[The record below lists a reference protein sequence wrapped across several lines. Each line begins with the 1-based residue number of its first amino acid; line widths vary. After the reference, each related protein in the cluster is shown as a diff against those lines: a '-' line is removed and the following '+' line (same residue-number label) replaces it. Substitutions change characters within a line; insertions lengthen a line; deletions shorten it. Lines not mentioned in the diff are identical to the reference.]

1 MQTNP
6 LALFGDHLA
15 HLRKARGW
23 SQEKL
28 ALESG
33 LARSYVSGIE
43 RGRRNVALVNI
54 CVLADTLGVST
65 SEMLRF
71 SQAPTGT
78 DANALAA
85 ERTPL
90 PQISRSLGRLENRD
104 QVWLAEI
111 IRSLSSRLSHAGTPA
126 SVSQLLHHG
135 DSGRDRSL
143 DAGYGGAY
151 ASGIPAEPSLN
162 DAIEEDE
169 DDERED
175 AFSNVGRN
183 ETGDLDAARH
193 GDADRDDLDACD
205 ARDARDARDSRIEP
219 PTEPRIDPRIDPRIE
234 PRFDSRFPVPQ
245 HPTAGER
252 FLAPGEIAQDDSHR
266 TPAVDEE

>member
-78 DANALAA
+78 DANAIAA

-135 DSGRDRSL
+135 DSGRDRNL

-151 ASGIPAEPSLN
+151 ASGIPAEPSLS
-162 DAIEEDE
+162 DGIKEDE

-175 AFSNVGRN
+175 AFSNVGRS

-193 GDADRDDLDACD
+193 GDADRDDLDA
-205 ARDARDARDSRIEP
+205 RDTRDSRIEP
-219 PTEPRIDPRIDPRIE
+219 RTEPRTETRIDPRIDPRIE
-234 PRFDSRFPVPQ
+234 PRFDSRYPAPQ
-245 HPTAGER
+245 HPTDGER
-252 FLAPGEIAQDDSHR
+252 FLAPGEIPQDDSHR
-266 TPAVDEE
+266 TPTVDEE